1 VEEKGCYVPFDWRR
15 DFDDHYLKDIRFI
28 CLAMSGEYV
37 KSHFNDVTGHAS
49 EIESRKADE
58 DCTLENMQA
67 DNQRIIN
74 GFRCAGEPVIV
85 IEDDYEK
92 AMHLLLVWHVEV
104 CRTDVF

>member
-1 VEEKGCYVPFDWRR
+1 MEEKGCYVPFDWRR

-28 CLAMSGEYV
+28 C
-37 KSHFNDVTGHAS
+37 HFNDVTGHAS

-67 DNQRIIN
+67 DNQSIIN